1 MIPQQPEAQYTY
13 VSTTWISIH
22 RSICKINLN
31 TLINFTVLFV
41 REKDMAKILVIWCAI
56 LIYDSRPSS
65 QDPVL
70 FSGSLK
76 MNLDPFDS
84 YSDEEIWRALE
95 YSHLKSFVSGLP
107 NKLSYE
113 CSEGGEN
120 LRYICFIYSHVSVK
134 NVILI
139 CKFFCLCFVHH
150 WFGYATL
157 FCLIIITRNIT
168 YSWG

>member
-1 MIPQQPEAQYTY
+1 MTRGLQQ
-13 VSTTWISIH
+13 SH
-22 RSICKINLN
+22 
-31 TLINFTVLFV
+31 TVLFA
-41 REKDMAKILVIWCAI
+41 REIDMAKKLVIWCAI
-56 LIYDSRPSS
+56 LIYDCLPSS

-70 FSGSLK
+70 FSGSLR
-76 MNLDPFDS
+76 MNLDPFDT

-120 LRYICFIYSHVSVK
+120 LRYICFVYSHVSVK

-139 CKFFCLCFVHH
+139 CCLCNF
-150 WFGYATL
+150 FICALSIIDLAKLL
-157 FCLIIITRNIT
+157 FIITQILT
-168 YSWG
+168 Y